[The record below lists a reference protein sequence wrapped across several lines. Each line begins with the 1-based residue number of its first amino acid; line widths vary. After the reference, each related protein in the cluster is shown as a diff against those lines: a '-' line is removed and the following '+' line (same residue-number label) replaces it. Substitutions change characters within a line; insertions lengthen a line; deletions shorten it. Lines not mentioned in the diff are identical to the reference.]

1 MNKAIVINSFG
12 TGTGVVANG
21 ASWKIE
27 ATTAEDGAI
36 TLEAT
41 DTLWLDL
48 YAKLTT
54 HLDHA
59 GLLSNSKR

>member
-21 ASWKIE
+21 AAWKVE
-27 ATTAEDGAI
+27 AATAEDGAI

-41 DTLWLDL
+41 DAVWLDL
-48 YAKLTT
+48 YAKLAT
-54 HLDHA
+54 HLEHT
-59 GLLSNSKR
+59 GLLSNRKR